1 MSHLFLTDI
10 SKEHGVD
17 EGGLAKPGL
26 AGQHQVEAE
35 TPFHCSSV
43 HLQPGIQFELGA
55 SSFLICSP
63 DMAAYWSRHSHW
75 VWALLYAVG
84 SFVSASQGLEG
95 PSDCSLVSPVCMHIK
110 TVTITIIMTTTMI
123 VTGFGGGGGAGSVL
137 LSSVCTADKL
147 SCSSWS
153 F

>member
-17 EGGLAKPGL
+17 ERGLAKPGL

-35 TPFHCSSV
+35 TPLHCSSV
-43 HLQPGIQFELGA
+43 HLQSAWCIFFLH
-55 SSFLICSP
+55 SFVCSP

-84 SFVSASQGLEG
+84 SFVSASQGLEE
-95 PSDCSLVSPVCMHIK
+95 PSDCSRVSPVCMHIK
-110 TVTITIIMTTTMI
+110 TATIIMTTTMMI

-147 SCSSWS
+147 SCSLWS
-153 F
+153 L